1 MFKIE
6 NLNKTQDL
14 RETKSSRKIGQ
25 GESFA
30 SYLKTEDSTKM
41 QGLNASAAVTSADAI
56 FIAQTISDEEKKQIR
71 EKKLKKS
78 KMLLDKLD
86 EIRDGLLIGEIAKD
100 KLIEISRFVKQKE
113 INAAD
118 DDKLNEILAEIEL
131 RVEVELAKLMR

>member
-14 RETKSSRKIGQ
+14 RETKASKKIGQ

-30 SYLKTEDSTKM
+30 SYLKTENSAKM
-41 QGLNASAAVTSADAI
+41 QGVNTSAAVTSADAI
-56 FIAQTISDEEKKQIR
+56 FITQTITDEEKKLIR
-71 EKKLKKS
+71 EKKIKKS

-86 EIRDGLLIGEIAKD
+86 EIRDVLLSGEIAKD

-113 INAAD
+113 VDTD

>member
-14 RETKSSRKIGQ
+14 RETKASKKIGQ

-30 SYLKTEDSTKM
+30 SYLKTENSAKM
-41 QGLNASAAVTSADAI
+41 QGVNTSAAVTSADAI
-56 FIAQTISDEEKKQIR
+56 FITQTITDEEKKLIR
-71 EKKLKKS
+71 EKKIKKS

-86 EIRDGLLIGEIAKD
+86 EIRDGLLSGEIAKD

-113 INAAD
+113 VDTD
-118 DDKLNEILAEIEL
+118 DDKLNEIFAEIEL